1 MSLEY
6 VVDGYNAINHP
17 LFSSFLKKNKDPR
30 IALLELIK
38 RKKLC
43 GSLKNKVV
51 LVFDGYPPSRLFT
64 YSGAKAQILF
74 SSDGSADEKIRKMLE
89 SSARPKD
96 TVVVSDDREVKFYA
110 KNAGAKALGIVEF
123 MQVNKKSRPVRGKDL
138 SKDELNYT
146 QIDSI
151 NRELK
156 KLWLK

>member
-17 LFSSFLKKNKDPR
+17 LFSSLLKKNKDPR

-43 GSLKNKVV
+43 GSLKNRVI
-51 LVFDGYPPSRLFT
+51 LVFDGYPPALA
-64 YSGAKAQILF
+64 SGYCAANAQILF
-74 SSDGSADEKIRKMLE
+74 SKDNSADEKIRKMLE
-89 SSARPKD
+89 SCAHPKA

-123 MQVNKKSRPVRGKDL
+123 MQVNKKSRPLRGKDL
-138 SKDELNYT
+138 SKD
-146 QIDSI
+146 
-151 NRELK
+151 
-156 KLWLK
+156 